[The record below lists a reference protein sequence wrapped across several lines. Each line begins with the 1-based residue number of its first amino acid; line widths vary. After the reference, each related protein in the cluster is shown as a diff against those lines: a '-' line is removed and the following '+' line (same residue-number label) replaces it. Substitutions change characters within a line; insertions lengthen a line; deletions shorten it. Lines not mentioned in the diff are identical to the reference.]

1 MTALILVLAAAA
13 LVALLWFGE
22 RPGNPRAKWAFKPI
36 ASALFIVAAL
46 AQGPQLRYDWLIVAG
61 LVLSAVGDLALI
73 PRDRRSFL
81 AGLVA
86 FLLAHVVYTLAF
98 AQHADPLSLPPAGLL
113 LIGLASLVL
122 YLYFRPHLGRMK
134 APVAA
139 YVAVITAM
147 LVAAWAVAVRS
158 PGPFGWQ
165 VAAVREVATQGR
177 RVAEHCDVV
186 MVNIH
191 PFFAPAAVEQAVL
204 SNLGGSYRRLAEL
217 YSQTGKPIIVGE
229 TGWPSA
235 GTPNGPAVPGLE
247 NQKKFIRDLF
257 RYARSNAVGVF
268 VFEMF
273 DEPWKTETGE
283 VGPHWG
289 VFDSHGRAKFALPW

>member
-1 MTALILVLAAAA
+1 MTLLILVVAAAA
-13 LVALLWFGE
+13 VVALLLLGE

-36 ASALFIVAAL
+36 ASALFIVAAF

-73 PRDRRSFL
+73 PRERRSFQ

-86 FLLAHVVYTLAF
+86 FLLAHVAYTLAF

-165 VAAVREVATQGR
+165 VAAGATLFYLSDITVAR
-177 RVAEHCDVV
+177 SR
-186 MVNIH
+186 
-191 PFFAPAAVEQAVL
+191 F
-204 SNLGGSYRRLAEL
+204 
-217 YSQTGKPIIVGE
+217 
-229 TGWPSA
+229 
-235 GTPNGPAVPGLE
+235 VPGAGFA
-247 NQKKFIRDLF
+247 NR
-257 RYARSNAVGVF
+257 AVGLPLYYAAQF
-268 VFEMF
+268 LL
-273 DEPWKTETGE
+273 
-283 VGPHWG
+283 
-289 VFDSHGRAKFALPW
+289 ALSI